1 MIISGISAKNLLKY
15 EELELQN
22 LPEKGVIAVG
32 GPNESGK
39 STVGEIICFALFGR
53 SFSLDFDELEKLI
66 RWGEERCSVT
76 LRFVV
81 DPDARYEIARYLDRD
96 GNHGARLS
104 RAGDEER
111 PLARGVEAVET
122 RLYELLGFGYDEF
135 IESFYL
141 AQREI
146 TTPHPHSYAVKAMA
160 GLTSLEQVAEGF
172 EEEIEAEHAGIDGAQ
187 LELESA
193 NDELQELAVDEG
205 RLAALE
211 GEREELVAVE
221 AALES
226 GMEALDAASIGYR
239 EAVPGVRSAQGAR
252 GRARLLRAVALLAA
266 LALGAGWYLLD
277 AMPDQP
283 WAERLGQLLFD
294 NLPFWQGQVE
304 WLLYGAGGFAVL
316 FLLFWLRSAF
326 LGRRIA
332 GLREAGTV
340 LAERLEEARASMA
353 EPAAATP
360 AEEGRAFETETEPA
374 LEAGSPRP
382 GYDETLALGHRAA
395 DCRADPAEVEEL
407 VGRELA
413 WRRGELRL
421 VGEELVRQ
429 DQLIG
434 AERERLRRAGNLRQA
449 VSSVEARMADHRARI
464 HKRELALEL
473 IKGASVHLSRR
484 FNRDLRDLVG
494 RTLPLFT
501 EDRYEH
507 LQIDDDLSV
516 RVFSSEKRDFMDLE
530 EISSGTQRQIML
542 AVRLALSQELINSGS
557 LGRQFV
563 FLDEPFAFFDQTR
576 TASALRVLP
585 ELSEQITQVW
595 IVAQEFP
602 AGSRF
607 DLAIECSRDENRAAA
622 GRD

>member
-1 MIISGISAKNLLKY
+1 MIISGISASNLLKY
-15 EELELQN
+15 EELELHN
-22 LPEKGVIAVG
+22 LPEKGVIAIG

-76 LRFVV
+76 LQFVV
-81 DPDARYEIARYLDRD
+81 DPGERFEIARYLDRD

-160 GLTSLEQVAEGF
+160 GLTSLEQVAEGV
-172 EEEIEAEHAGIDGAQ
+172 EDEIETEHGGIDGAQ

-193 NDELQELAVDEG
+193 NDELQELDIDDG

-211 GEREELVAVE
+211 GEREELVAAE
-221 AALES
+221 TELES

-277 AMPDQP
+277 AMPDHP
-283 WAERLGQLLFD
+283 WAARLEQLLSG
-294 NLPFWQGQVE
+294 NLAFWQGQVD

-332 GLREAGTV
+332 ALRQAGAV
-340 LAERLEEARASMA
+340 LAERLEEARATMA
-353 EPAAATP
+353 EPAAAA
-360 AEEGRAFETETEPA
+360 AEEGGSLEMESEPEP
-374 LEAGSPRP
+374 EAGSPRP
-382 GYDETLALGHRAA
+382 GYDETLALGHRVAE
-395 DCRADPAEVEEL
+395 CRADPAEVEEL

-413 WRRGELRL
+413 WRRGETRL
-421 VGEELVRQ
+421 VGDRLVRQ

-434 AERERLRRAGNLRQA
+434 AERERLRRAENLRQA

-507 LQIDDDLSV
+507 LQIDDDLTV

-602 AGSRF
+602 EGSRF
-607 DLAIECSRDENRAAA
+607 DLSIACSRDETRAAA
-622 GRD
+622 RRD